1 MGYLDNSS
9 VTVDAILTRKGRELL
24 SRNDGSFQITQFAL
38 GDDEVDYTLYN
49 ESHPDG
55 SQFFGEAIENSPI
68 IEAFPDENN
77 IMIHKL
83 VTLPRGTTKLPIL
96 TAGTEK
102 ITVGLGGTRSVNPET
117 FNFAGVNNV
126 VETSGYLFTIADRRL
141 LTSFVGTGANATG
154 VGSIPFTG
162 ERLSQTVR
170 GQSVSLRGIS
180 STTLFGSNSTLV
192 TTLTI
197 TGLDSGARITVPV
210 EISKNIT
217 ATSFT
222 ATRTQGLTRG

>member
-9 VTVDAILTRKGRELL
+9 VTVDAILTRRGRELL

-38 GDDEVDYTLYN
+38 GDDEIDYTLYN
-49 ESHPDG
+49 ENHPDG
-55 SQFFGEAIENSPI
+55 SQFFGEAIENLPLV
-68 IEAFPDENN
+68 EAFPDENN

-83 VTLPRGTTKLPIL
+83 VTLPRGTTKMPIL
-96 TAGTEK
+96 QLGSTSVN
-102 ITVGLGGTRSVNPET
+102 IGLGQQNSVSPQT
-117 FNFAGVNNV
+117 FNFAGVNNT

-141 LTSFVGTGANATG
+141 VSSFVGVGANSTAATN
-154 VGSIPFTG
+154 IPFTG

-170 GQSVSLRGIS
+170 GESVTLTGIN
-180 STTLFGSNSTLV
+180 STTLFGNNNTLT

-197 TGLDSGARITVPV
+197 TGLDSGARTTVPV
-210 EISKNIT
+210 TISRTVT

-222 ATRTQGLTRG
+222 ATGTTGITA

>member
-9 VTVDAILTRKGRELL
+9 ITVDAILTRRGRELL

-38 GDDEVDYTLYN
+38 GDDEIDYTLFN
-49 ESHPDG
+49 ENHPDG
-55 SQFFGEAIENSPI
+55 SQFFGEAIESLPLV
-68 IEAFPDENN
+68 EAFPDENN

-96 TAGTEK
+96 QVGSTSVN
-102 ITVGLGGTRSVNPET
+102 IGLGQQNTVSPQT
-117 FNFAGVNNV
+117 FNFAGVNNI
-126 VETSGYLFTIADRRL
+126 VESSGYLFTITDRRL
-141 LTSFVGTGANATG
+141 LTSFSGVGANATAAR
-154 VGSIPFTG
+154 SIPFTG

-170 GQSVSLRGIS
+170 GQSVTLTAIS
-180 STTLFGSNSTLV
+180 STTLFGNNSTLT

-197 TGLDSGARITVPV
+197 TGIDSGARITIPV
-210 EISKNIT
+210 TISKTVT

-222 ATRTQGLTRG
+222 ATATQGRVL

>member
-9 VTVDAILTRKGRELL
+9 VTVDAILTRRGRELL
-24 SRNDGSFQITQFAL
+24 SRNDGSFRITQFAL
-38 GDDEVDYTLYN
+38 GDDEIDYTLYN
-49 ESHPDG
+49 ENHPDG
-55 SQFFGEAIENSPI
+55 SQFFGEAIENLPLV
-68 IEAFPDENN
+68 EAFPDENN

-96 TAGTEK
+96 QVGSEK
-102 ITVGLGGTRSVNPET
+102 VTIGLGQQNSVAPQT
-117 FNFAGVNNV
+117 FNFAGVNNT

-141 LTSFVGTGANATG
+141 VSSFVGVGANSTAATN
-154 VGSIPFTG
+154 IPFTG

-170 GQSVSLRGIS
+170 GESVTLTGIN
-180 STTLFGSNSTLV
+180 STTLFGNNNTLT

-197 TGLDSGARITVPV
+197 TGLDSGARTTVPV
-210 EISKNIT
+210 TISRTVT

-222 ATRTQGLTRG
+222 ATGTTGITA

>member
-9 VTVDAILTRKGRELL
+9 VTVDAILTRRGRELL

-38 GDDEVDYTLYN
+38 GDDEIDYTLFN
-49 ESHPDG
+49 ENHPDG
-55 SQFFGEAIENSPI
+55 SQFFGEAIESLPLV
-68 IEAFPDENN
+68 EAFPDENN

-96 TAGTEK
+96 QVGSTSVN
-102 ITVGLGGTRSVNPET
+102 IGLGQQNTVSPQT
-117 FNFAGVNNV
+117 FNFAGVNNI
-126 VETSGYLFTIADRRL
+126 VESSGYLFTIADRRL
-141 LTSFVGTGANATG
+141 LTSFSGVGANATAAR
-154 VGSIPFTG
+154 SIPFTG

-170 GQSVSLRGIS
+170 GQSVTLTAIS
-180 STTLFGSNSTLV
+180 STTLFGNNSTLT

-197 TGLDSGARITVPV
+197 TGIDSGARITIPV
-210 EISKNIT
+210 TISKTVT

-222 ATRTQGLTRG
+222 ATATQGRVL

>member
-9 VTVDAILTRKGRELL
+9 VTVDAILTRRGRELL
-24 SRNDGSFQITQFAL
+24 SRNDGSFKITQFAL
-38 GDDEVDYTLYN
+38 GDDEIDYTLYN

-55 SQFFGEAIENSPI
+55 SQYFGEAIENLPLV
-68 IEAFPDENN
+68 EAFPDENN

-83 VTLPRGTTKLPIL
+83 VTLPRGTTKMPIL
-96 TAGTEK
+96 QVGSTS
-102 ITVGLGGTRSVNPET
+102 INIGLGQQSSVSPQT

-126 VETSGYLFTIADRRL
+126 VESSGYLATIADRRL
-141 LTSFVGTGANATG
+141 LSSFTGTGASSTG
-154 VGSIPFTG
+154 VAQIPFTG

-170 GQSVSLRGIS
+170 GQSFTLTAIN
-180 STTLFGSNSTLV
+180 STTLFGNNSTLT
-192 TTLTI
+192 TTLTL

-210 EISKNIT
+210 TISKTVT

-222 ATRTQGLTRG
+222 STATKGTIL